1 MPTVS
6 VVDLDIEGNEI
17 PGTEKEFQVDTG
29 DLIYDSLD
37 NQGFKLPHGCLA
49 GSCGSCRILILEG
62 KENLAG
68 TSVIEANTV
77 ENIVSD
83 YKDKKGDQF
92 IQGKT
97 IRLSC
102 RARVSEG
109 NIKIGAL
116 KS

>member
-6 VVDLDIEGNEI
+6 VVELDNEGNEI

-29 DLIYDSLD
+29 ELIYDSLD

-49 GSCGSCRILILEG
+49 GSCGSCRILVLEG

-68 TSVIEANTV
+68 SSLIEANTV
-77 ENIVSD
+77 ENLVKD
-83 YKDKKGDQF
+83 YKDSKGDEF
-92 IQGKT
+92 IRGKT

-102 RARVSEG
+102 RARISEG
-109 NIKIGAL
+109 TVKIGAL